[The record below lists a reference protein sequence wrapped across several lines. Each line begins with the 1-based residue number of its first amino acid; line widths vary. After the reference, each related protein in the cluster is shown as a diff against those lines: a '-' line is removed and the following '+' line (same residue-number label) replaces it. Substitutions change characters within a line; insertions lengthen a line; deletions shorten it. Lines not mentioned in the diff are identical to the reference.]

1 MVFNE
6 VIDNSIVIIPSNFKS
21 FLRNYKFINYK
32 LNFKVFS
39 KENKKKELFGKKS
52 DEIIGFLLKN
62 SNYTF
67 DFINTFLDYYF
78 SNALIKKVFLNRKK
92 EKKVRKQAYTD
103 ELTGKGNRYLLYLD
117 LDRLIDQEKNIAVCF
132 MDLDSFKQI
141 NDALGHEAGDEVLK
155 EIANKFGLT
164 REYIRDIRNH
174 KRQKVISDKYNF

>member
-39 KENKKKELFGKKS
+39 KEDLKKELFGKKS

-67 DFINTFLDYYF
+67 DFINTFLDYFTATQDKFQHDRVVIEKSMIIYYF
-78 SNALIKKVFLNRKK
+78 S
-92 EKKVRKQAYTD
+92 YP
-103 ELTGKGNRYLLYLD
+103 
-117 LDRLIDQEKNIAVCF
+117 
-132 MDLDSFKQI
+132 
-141 NDALGHEAGDEVLK
+141 
-155 EIANKFGLT
+155 GL
-164 REYIRDIRNH
+164 
-174 KRQKVISDKYNF
+174 

>member
-39 KENKKKELFGKKS
+39 KEDLKKELFGKKS
-52 DEIIGFLLKN
+52 DEIIGFLLNN

-78 SNALIKKVFLNRKK
+78 SNALIEEVFSNRKK
-92 EKKVRKQAYTD
+92 EK
-103 ELTGKGNRYLLYLD
+103 NR
-117 LDRLIDQEKNIAVCF
+117 EKSSI
-132 MDLDSFKQI
+132 
-141 NDALGHEAGDEVLK
+141 
-155 EIANKFGLT
+155 
-164 REYIRDIRNH
+164 
-174 KRQKVISDKYNF
+174 

>member
-39 KENKKKELFGKKS
+39 KEDLKKELFGKKS
-52 DEIIGFLLKN
+52 DEIIGFLLNN

-78 SNALIKKVFLNRKK
+78 SNALIEEVFLNRKK
-92 EKKVRKQAYTD
+92 ESKISLFYNVAFIKFTNNGCGVVI
-103 ELTGKGNRYLLYLD
+103 LLL
-117 LDRLIDQEKNIAVCF
+117 N
-132 MDLDSFKQI
+132 S
-141 NDALGHEAGDEVLK
+141 G
-155 EIANKFGLT
+155 
-164 REYIRDIRNH
+164 
-174 KRQKVISDKYNF
+174 